1 MNARGGIDRAAEDRW
16 VTVLSPETRWLDFRL
31 GELWRYRD
39 LVALFVRRD
48 FLAQYKQTIL
58 GPAWHVIQPVLTTV
72 TFTIVFGRIARIPTD
87 SLPPFLFYFAGYVIW
102 NYFGTTL
109 TKISNTFIANANM
122 FGKVYFPRMAI
133 PVSISISSMIAFGIQ
148 FALFLAFL
156 AYFKLR
162 GSPVDPNAWLL
173 AAPILVGL
181 MGALGLGFGV
191 IVSSLTTRY
200 RDLSNLVAF
209 GVQLLMYATPVVYP
223 LSAVPQGYRLLVQ
236 LNPMSS
242 LVEAFRFGFL
252 GAGTVSLGH
261 LAYSVAFTLAVLIVG
276 VLLFN
281 RVERTFM
288 DTV

>member
-1 MNARGGIDRAAEDRW
+1 MNASGGHDHAAEDRW

-58 GPAWHVIQPVLTTV
+58 GPAWHVIQPILTTV

-102 NYFGTTL
+102 SYFATTL
-109 TKISNTFIANANM
+109 TKISNTFVANASM

-148 FALFLAFL
+148 FALFLGFL

-173 AAPILVGL
+173 AAPILVVL
-181 MGALGLGFGV
+181 MGALGLGFGI

-200 RDLSNLVAF
+200 RDMSHLVTF
-209 GVQLLMYATPVVYP
+209 GVQLLMYATPIVYP
-223 LSAVPQGYRLLVQ
+223 LSAVPEDYRLLVL

-252 GAGTVSLGH
+252 GAGTVSYGH
-261 LAYSVAFTLAVLIVG
+261 LAYSAVFTVVILICG

-281 RVERTFM
+281 RVERNFM

>member
-1 MNARGGIDRAAEDRW
+1 MSAGIDQAAEERW

-31 GELWRYRD
+31 DELWRYRD
-39 LVALFVRRD
+39 LVWLFVRRD

-58 GPAWHVIQPVLTTV
+58 GPAWHVIQPILTTL

-102 NYFGTTL
+102 SYFANTL
-109 TKISNTFIANANM
+109 TKISSTFIANANM

-133 PVSISISSMIAFGIQ
+133 PVSISISSLVAFAIQ
-148 FALFLAFL
+148 LALFVAFL
-156 AYFKLR
+156 AYFRLR
-162 GSPVDPNAWLL
+162 GAPVDPNGWLL
-173 AAPILVGL
+173 AAPVLVAL
-181 MGALGLGFGV
+181 MGGLGLGFGI

-200 RDLSNLVAF
+200 RDLSNLVTF
-209 GVQLLMYATPVVYP
+209 GVQLLMYATPIVYP
-223 LSAVPQGYRLLVQ
+223 LSAVPSDYRLLVQ

-252 GAGTVSLGH
+252 GAGTVSFGH
-261 LAYSVAFTLAVLIVG
+261 LAYSTAFTLVILVG
-276 VLLFN
+276 GILLFN
-281 RVERTFM
+281 RVERSFM

>member
-1 MNARGGIDRAAEDRW
+1 MNVTRELDHAAEDRW
-16 VTVLSPETRWLDFRL
+16 VTILGPETRWLDFRL

-58 GPAWHVIQPVLTTV
+58 GPAWHVIQPLLTTV

-102 NYFGTTL
+102 SYFATTL
-109 TKISNTFIANANM
+109 TKVSSTFIANASM

-156 AYFKLR
+156 VYFRFR
-162 GSPVDPNAWLL
+162 GSPVDPNAWML
-173 AAPILVGL
+173 AAPIVVLL
-181 MGALGLGFGV
+181 MGALGLGFGI

-200 RDLSNLVAF
+200 RDLSNLVTF
-209 GVQLLMYATPVVYP
+209 GVQLLMYATPIVYP
-223 LSAVPQGYRLLVQ
+223 LSEVPDGYRLLVL

-252 GAGTVSLGH
+252 GAGTVSFGH
-261 LAYSVAFTLAVLIVG
+261 LAYSFVFTLVILICG

-281 RVERTFM
+281 RVERNFM

>member
-1 MNARGGIDRAAEDRW
+1 MNVHGGLDHSAEDRW

-39 LVALFVRRD
+39 LVTLFVRRD

-58 GPAWHVIQPVLTTV
+58 GPAWHVIQPILTTV

-87 SLPPFLFYFAGYVIW
+87 SLPPFLFYFGGYVIW
-102 NYFGTTL
+102 SYFATTL
-109 TKISNTFIANANM
+109 TKISNTFIANASM

-133 PVSISISSMIAFGIQ
+133 PVSISISSMISFLIQ
-148 FALFLAFL
+148 LALFLAFL
-156 AYFKLR
+156 TYFQLR
-162 GSPVDPNAWLL
+162 GARVDPNAWLL
-173 AAPILVGL
+173 AAPVLVVL
-181 MGALGLGFGV
+181 MGALGLGFGI

-209 GVQLLMYATPVVYP
+209 GVQLLMYATPIVYP
-223 LSAVPQGYRLLVQ
+223 LSEVPENYRLVVL

-252 GAGTVSLGH
+252 GAGTVSFGH
-261 LAYSVAFTLAVLIVG
+261 LAYSAVFTVVVLICG

-281 RVERTFM
+281 RVERNFM